1 MGARSTLAAT
11 GHRAGRRAP
20 VLRGCFDWGMD
31 DAKQRRALDVER
43 TRLANERTF
52 LAWWRT
58 GLAAVAAGFAL
69 GRLLP
74 ETIEGETGWPY
85 ILLGVLLT
93 GAGIA
98 ATVYGTVRFR
108 AVERSIVRGE
118 NPASSAS
125 ALLVLAV
132 AGTVAGMFALVFVA
146 FSV

>member
-1 MGARSTLAAT
+1 MNEA
-11 GHRAGRRAP
+11 
-20 VLRGCFDWGMD
+20 DQ
-31 DAKQRRALDVER
+31 KRALDVER

-74 ETIEGETGWPY
+74 ETIPGATGWPY

-93 GAGIA
+93 GAGVA
-98 ATVYGTVRFR
+98 AIVYGTVRFR
-108 AVERSIVRGE
+108 IVERAISRGE
-118 NPASSAS
+118 NPVSSAT

-132 AGTVAGMFALVFVA
+132 AGIVAGAFALVFVA
-146 FSV
+146 FTV